1 MSLLGLP
8 REILVTIFEDD
19 SLGMDDYKALRCTA
33 KLFDVAFTPEVF
45 RRLPMSKSW
54 KDWNRFCEIASRPHL
69 AQSVQELVWHELIED
84 SRILC
89 HSQGM
94 EEGCWCEIRA
104 DEETP
109 VTAHEL
115 APLARE
121 VFWLTPEMCDAAY
134 SDELA
139 TFQEQFLSR
148 VDKLPRLDSF
158 VSVPM
163 PPEYVLSREPYEFTA
178 QLFYR
183 SLGLTGPGFSR
194 HSVSSGLFRFL
205 SPAMMRDSSE
215 IRRLHFIDHRIR
227 SAIYNFTESHLLIFE
242 KLTHVNL
249 CLNLVPVFGDI
260 VTCLKRALN
269 LEWLRVC
276 VEGEDHNQPVI
287 STLFAEEP
295 IRQWPKLLGLEFVG
309 VETTFPGRAIP
320 RQNVRRA
327 LLAFFEGHAPT
338 LRHLSM
344 HSCGLKFDVVKAMA
358 AIPEFHLESFRI
370 SEPDCPL
377 PDVEEH
383 ELLALVNKA
392 STAGMDIEEW
402 FGDDDALALTS
413 SNADTSMVEGR
424 RIALSPDFHRPGIDL
439 ESDSDHS
446 PDFSVYAHDKCESGA
461 PKWRRSHRNGYT
473 ATDHPHGKRTR
484 EWEFRHHS
492 GAEATGDEPLE
503 FFSDWDSDS
512 DSGDYSVSL
521 PLTSDRESFPSAR
534 PKIFFYARDGE
545 GAS

>member
-1 MSLLGLP
+1 MNLLDLP
-8 REILVTIFEDD
+8 REIFVTIFEDD
-19 SLGMDDYKALRCTA
+19 SLGMGDYKALRCTA
-33 KLFDVAFTPEVF
+33 KLFHVAFTPEVF

-54 KDWNRFCEIASRPHL
+54 KDWNRLCEIASRPHL
-69 AQSVQELVWHELIED
+69 AQNVQELVWHELIED

-94 EEGCWCEIRA
+94 QDGCWCEIKA
-104 DEETP
+104 DEYTP

-115 APLARE
+115 APLARDI
-121 VFWLTPEMCDAAY
+121 FWLTPEMCDATH

-139 TFQEQFLSR
+139 VFQEQFLSNI
-148 VDKLPRLDSF
+148 DKLPRLDSF

-163 PPEYVLSREPYEFTA
+163 PPGYVLCNEPYEFTA

-205 SPAMMRDSSE
+205 SPAMMREGSG
-215 IRRLHFIDHRIR
+215 IRRLHFIDHRVR
-227 SAIYNFTESHLLIFE
+227 SAIYNFTESHFPIFE

-260 VTCLKRALN
+260 VTCLKRARN

-276 VEGEDHNQPVI
+276 VEGEDHKQPVI
-287 STLFAEEP
+287 STLFTEEP
-295 IRQWPKLLGLEFVG
+295 IRQWPKLVGLELVG

-320 RQNVRRA
+320 KQKVRRA

-338 LRHLSM
+338 LRHLAM
-344 HSCGLKFDVVKAMA
+344 HGCGLKFNVVKAMA
-358 AIPEFHLESFRI
+358 VIPELHLKSFHI
-370 SEPDCPL
+370 SEPDCPH
-377 PDVEEH
+377 PDLAEH
-383 ELLALVNKA
+383 ELLALVNKE
-392 STAGMDIEEW
+392 STIGMDIEVW
-402 FGDDDALALTS
+402 LGDDDALALTS
-413 SNADTSMVEGR
+413 SAADTPMIDGR
-424 RIALSPDFHRPGIDL
+424 RIALEPDFHRTGIGL
-439 ESDSDHS
+439 ESDSDNS
-446 PDFSVYAHDKCESGA
+446 PGLSVYAHDKSEAGA
-461 PKWRRSHRNGYT
+461 PRWRRSHRNGYT
-473 ATDHPHGKRTR
+473 ATDDPHGEQTR

-492 GAEATGDEPLE
+492 GTEATGDEPLE

-512 DSGDYSVSL
+512 DSGDHSVPL
-521 PLTSDRESFPSAR
+521 PPSSDPESFASAR